1 MELEKLVEQNPWWH
15 DINWVQKDRQFI
27 LLNKMTKKYDRS
39 DYIELKEGVI
49 IFYGPR
55 QIGKTTWI
63 KTKINELLKTTD
75 PQDIFY
81 LNAETQKD
89 RFELLE
95 SIKFVWGL
103 YNPKYLFIDEI
114 NSITDW
120 EITIKVLIDSGT
132 FETKYV
138 LLTGSSSINILK
150 KAERLPGRLAK
161 GNFKTRYY
169 SLNFREVLKL
179 YNLNP
184 TNIKDAISN
193 LTKINNVFYKYLI
206 HGGYIRAIND
216 FEQKEKIEEDLFSI
230 YSAWIDGEI
239 SKDNKSSEL
248 TTNILD
254 GIVNTL
260 TNDTSWGAITT
271 VATHPTIQCYS
282 ETLKN
287 MFVIEFLEKS
297 RRSLTGAPKNKKIY
311 FMDPFLYWLT
321 LFKSRKINFVNITN
335 LDSQI
340 IGKLA
345 EQSFFTNILQYLDT
359 KLKENDFDIRRYLF
373 YEKGRSGETDFV
385 LKLKNKSYFLEIK
398 FRNNFKEK
406 DGIIY
411 LTKDK
416 LDKNKLPLAIFLI
429 FPEECLKLIE
439 KN

>member
-271 VATHPTIQCYS
+271 VATHPTIQGYS